1 MYSWE
6 IDLLAHTG
14 KVCYIRTSPDS
25 KKQFATPCN
34 KKMNSK
40 ENTWK
45 QLVLWVVVR
54 TNLVSPHYHI
64 FSHLVGVRVFA
75 FTQYKNTEKWQTYS
89 KSGIMDSWL
98 NRACPHHWWVC
109 SHQNCNRS
117 HPGMTWKG
125 ITLIF
130 VSYVLHADAHTKCLH
145 LTALPQSNCSDKG
158 LLHRSFHLNY
168 QPQNPITGLP
178 LKLRRKEEWKQHPIS
193 TRTYQCTSPEPF
205 FDSARK
211 HKHKL
216 PN

>member
-1 MYSWE
+1 
-6 IDLLAHTG
+6 
-14 KVCYIRTSPDS
+14 
-25 KKQFATPCN
+25 
-34 KKMNSK
+34 
-40 ENTWK
+40 
-45 QLVLWVVVR
+45 
-54 TNLVSPHYHI
+54 
-64 FSHLVGVRVFA
+64 
-75 FTQYKNTEKWQTYS
+75 
-89 KSGIMDSWL
+89 
-98 NRACPHHWWVC
+98 
-109 SHQNCNRS
+109 
-117 HPGMTWKG
+117 MTWKG

-130 VSYVLHADAHTKCLH
+130 VSYVLPADAHTKCLR

-178 LKLRRKEEWKQHPIS
+178 LKLRRKKEWKQHPIS